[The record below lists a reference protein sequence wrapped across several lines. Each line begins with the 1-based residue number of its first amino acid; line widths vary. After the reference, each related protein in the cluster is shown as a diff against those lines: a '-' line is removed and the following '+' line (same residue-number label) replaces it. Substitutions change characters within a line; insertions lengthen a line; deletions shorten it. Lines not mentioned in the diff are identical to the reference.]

1 MKKILG
7 YIFALF
13 STIGFAQSS
22 MVNSQVE
29 TSSIRIGEQFQYKI
43 SVKGTENVILPK
55 LVLGKGLEI
64 IDSAKVD
71 TVNNMLIQ
79 KYVLTGFDNGAFY
92 IPQQQVFV
100 RNQAFLTDSLL
111 IKVATVEIDTTKIKK
126 YPIKSIKREPYVFDD
141 FKMYVYLLLA
151 VLAIIGFWIYYF
163 VIRKRKVEEDKPTY
177 KVLPPFEEAIYKLNE
192 LDSKLLWQNN
202 QVKEYYS
209 ELTEIVRNYIE
220 RELQVPAL
228 EKTTDEII
236 GMLRDF
242 QNANTIQ
249 TSKETILKLKEL
261 LQEADLVKFAK
272 SKPIAIEIEEDRKD
286 AEKIISNL
294 KPKPIPKKNELE

>member
-1 MKKILG
+1 MKKKLG

-79 KYVLTGFDNGAFY
+79 KYVLTGFDSGAFY

-151 VLAIIGFWIYYF
+151 ALAIIGFWIYYF
-163 VIRKRKVEEDKPTY
+163 VIRKRKVEEEKPTY

-294 KPKPIPKKNELE
+294 KPKPIPKKDELE

>member
-1 MKKILG
+1 
-7 YIFALF
+7 
-13 STIGFAQSS
+13 
-22 MVNSQVE
+22 
-29 TSSIRIGEQFQYKI
+29 
-43 SVKGTENVILPK
+43 
-55 LVLGKGLEI
+55 
-64 IDSAKVD
+64 
-71 TVNNMLIQ
+71 
-79 KYVLTGFDNGAFY
+79 
-92 IPQQQVFV
+92 
-100 RNQAFLTDSLL
+100 
-111 IKVATVEIDTTKIKK
+111 
-126 YPIKSIKREPYVFDD
+126 
-141 FKMYVYLLLA
+141 
-151 VLAIIGFWIYYF
+151 IGFWIYYF

-286 AEKIISNL
+286 AEEIISNL
-294 KPKPIPKKNELE
+294 KPKPTPKKDELE

>member
-79 KYVLTGFDNGAFY
+79 KYVLTGFDSGAFY

-111 IKVATVEIDTTKIKK
+111 INVATVEIDTTKIKK
-126 YPIKSIKREPYVFDD
+126 YPIKSIKSEPYVFDD

-151 VLAIIGFWIYYF
+151 ALAIIGFWIYYF

-192 LDSKLLWQNN
+192 LDGKLLWQNN

-242 QNANTIQ
+242 HDANTIQ
-249 TSKETILKLKEL
+249 TSKETIKKLKEL

-286 AEKIISNL
+286 AQEIISNL
-294 KPKPIPKKNELE
+294 KPKSIPKKDELE

>member
-79 KYVLTGFDNGAFY
+79 KYVLTGFDSGAFY

-111 IKVATVEIDTTKIKK
+111 INVATVEIDTTKIKK
-126 YPIKSIKREPYVFDD
+126 YPIKSIKSEPYVFDD
-141 FKMYVYLLLA
+141 FKMYLYLLLA
-151 VLAIIGFWIYYF
+151 ALAIIGFWIYYF

-192 LDSKLLWQNN
+192 LDGKLLWQNN

-236 GMLRDF
+236 GMLRNFHD
-242 QNANTIQ
+242 ANTIQ
-249 TSKETILKLKEL
+249 TSKETIKKLKEL

-286 AEKIISNL
+286 AQEIISNL
-294 KPKPIPKKNELE
+294 KPKSIPKKDELE